1 MQQPFKCVRAHVGV
15 HALQV
20 TESLMFTA
28 GRDEEEELEERKQ
41 KGAYYDIFDNGIGWL
56 YFEKPPAFIRH
67 VSGDFL
73 PHGPICSVHLNAAW
87 VKNRLMV
94 YSPDTRAASGT
105 YMKHGSAGGGT
116 HTAPR
121 SACCGAVAAPAMS
134 GGIWRKKK
142 KSVQRTRF
150 KIWCSPQ
157 EYHFKWIPG
166 GAAQTTELKYLILLP
181 AAVSRTRSLAIR
193 ELLKSLKSSSQS

>member
-1 MQQPFKCVRAHVGV
+1 MCERTPACTCFKSLKVSFSQQEEMRKRSWKRRSRRERNMTSLTMLSAGFILKN
-15 HALQV
+15 LQ
-20 TESLMFTA
+20 
-28 GRDEEEELEERKQ
+28 
-41 KGAYYDIFDNGIGWL
+41 
-56 YFEKPPAFIRH
+56 FIRH

-105 YMKHGSAGGGT
+105 YMKHASAGGGT

-121 SACCGAVAAPAMS
+121 SACCRAAPAPDMS

-142 KSVQRTRF
+142 NLCKELVSKF
-150 KIWCSPQ
+150 
-157 EYHFKWIPG
+157 
-166 GAAQTTELKYLILLP
+166 GAAPKNIILNGFLE
-181 AAVSRTRSLAIR
+181 ALRRQ
-193 ELLKSLKSSSQS
+193 QS